1 MSEAFQDIGPTA
13 SPRWRVHTTARE
25 VLALAK
31 IAVECSMGGPRC
43 DVQRAERKLGEIR
56 NLLSGAPE

>member
-13 SPRWRVHTTARE
+13 LPRFRVHTTARE

-31 IAVECSMGGPRC
+31 IAVDASTQGPRC
-43 DVQRAERKLGEIR
+43 DVRRAERKLGEIR
-56 NLLSGAPE
+56 DLLNEAPE